1 MAMDPERA
9 ALESIMADSSTA
21 RLGPSRVKDGGAVE
35 ILRALGLVAEADM
48 LADAMGEGAMPAGG
62 MGEGMSDSG
71 EYELDDEEDDD
82 DMME

>member
-1 MAMDPERA
+1 MPMDPERA

-48 LADAMGEGAMPAGG
+48 LADAMGEGSAPAGG
-62 MGEGMSDSG
+62 MGDMSGSG

-82 DMME
+82 DMMG

>member
-1 MAMDPERA
+1 MPMDPERA
-9 ALESIMADSSTA
+9 ALKSIMADSSTA

-48 LADAMGEGAMPAGG
+48 LADAMGEGSDPAG
-62 MGEGMSDSG
+62 MDDMSDSG